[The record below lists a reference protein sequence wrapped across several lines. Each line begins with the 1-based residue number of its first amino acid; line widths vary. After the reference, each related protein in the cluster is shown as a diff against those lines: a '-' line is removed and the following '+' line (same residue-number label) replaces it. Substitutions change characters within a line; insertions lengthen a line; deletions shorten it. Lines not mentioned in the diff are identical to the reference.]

1 MKKVTVLSLVVLAT
15 VLLTF
20 ANSTSREKSII
31 NNNKFLSETE
41 TEARIDLENEETYNS
56 LINDFKII
64 FEVES
69 EKNIDKHKDHLYD
82 KINDA
87 FDNYYIKETI
97 KEEQKDII
105 NNELYNNIIE
115 DINQK

>member
-20 ANSTSREKSII
+20 ASSTSRKKSII
-31 NNNKFLSETE
+31 SNNKFLNETE
-41 TEARIDLENEETYNS
+41 TEAKIDIENEETYNS

-69 EKNIDKHKDHLYD
+69 ERNIDNHNDHLYNN
-82 KINDA
+82 INHA
-87 FDNYYIKETI
+87 FNKLYAKETV
-97 KEEQKDII
+97 KEEQNDII

-115 DINQK
+115 DINRK